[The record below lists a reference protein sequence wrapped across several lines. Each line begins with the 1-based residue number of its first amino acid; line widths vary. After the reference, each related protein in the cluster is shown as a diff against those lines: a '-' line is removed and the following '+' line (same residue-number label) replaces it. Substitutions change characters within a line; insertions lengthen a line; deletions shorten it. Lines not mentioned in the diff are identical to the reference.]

1 VRESEQALKKGRAAL
16 QQTARK
22 RKSILNIC
30 KFTDKCR
37 KRVWISERK
46 ILGKGVMPGGVQ
58 HYHLLISGWVGESQY
73 HDDKTNPHKHR
84 FFKTKN
90 IFLLFKN
97 NIKCLNLIYNSVPLL
112 KQYVEMSH
120 NLNGFHPKAFAEFFA
135 GIGLMRLGLE
145 KAGWQISFAN
155 DIDPTKESIYR
166 KHFKDSENHF
176 HLGDIHQ
183 LKSSQIPNVSL
194 ATASFPCTD
203 LSLAGRRE
211 GLSGSQSSAFW
222 GFVNVLEEMGKRRPP
237 IVLLENVEGFL
248 TSHNGND
255 LKEALLAL
263 NELGYSIDA
272 FIIDAVRFVP
282 QSRVRLFV
290 VGHQTTEKPERV
302 SEKQLSFYQSDLRP
316 AKLANFILRH
326 PEINW
331 NIRDLPSLPKTNSRL
346 ADIIEEIPETS
357 KEWWNGERIEYL
369 LNQTFD
375 RHRVLIEAAKS
386 GKDYT
391 YFTAFRRVREGRSMA
406 EIRSDGIAGCL
417 RTPKGGSAR
426 QILLRVGKGKIDIR
440 LLSPRECARLMGAD
454 EYHISGNINQALF
467 GFGDAV
473 CVPVVTWISEN
484 YLNPLLSEINNVTV
498 KQDFIHEYQ
507 TAAIGI

>member
-1 VRESEQALKKGRAAL
+1 
-16 QQTARK
+16 
-22 RKSILNIC
+22 
-30 KFTDKCR
+30 
-37 KRVWISERK
+37 
-46 ILGKGVMPGGVQ
+46 M
-58 HYHLLISGWVGESQY
+58 
-73 HDDKTNPHKHR
+73 
-84 FFKTKN
+84 
-90 IFLLFKN
+90 
-97 NIKCLNLIYNSVPLL
+97 
-112 KQYVEMSH
+112 EMSH
-120 NLNGFHPKAFAEFFA
+120 NHNGFHPKAVAEFFA
-135 GIGLMRLGLE
+135 GIGLIRLGLE
-145 KAGWQISFAN
+145 RAGWQIAFAN
-155 DIDPTKESIYR
+155 DIDPTKEGIYQN
-166 KHFKDSENHF
+166 HFKDPVNHF

-183 LKSSQIPNVSL
+183 LKGGQIPNVSL

-211 GLSGSQSSAFW
+211 GLAGSQSSAFW
-222 GFVNVLEEMGKRRPP
+222 GFIDVLEDMGERRPP

-248 TSHNGND
+248 TSHNGQD
-255 LKEALLAL
+255 FKEALLAL
-263 NELGYSIDA
+263 NGLGYSVDA

-290 VGHQTTEKPERV
+290 VGHQTTGESERV
-302 SEKQLSFYQSDLRP
+302 SERQLSFYQSDLRP
-316 AKLANFILRH
+316 AKLADFILRH

-331 NIRDLPSLPKTNSRL
+331 SIRDLPNLPKTNSRL

-357 KEWWNGERIEYL
+357 KDWWNEERVEYL

-375 RHRVLIEAAKS
+375 RHRVLIEAAKR
-386 GKDYT
+386 GNDYT

-440 LLSPRECARLMGAD
+440 LLSPRECAKLMGAD

-473 CVPVVTWISEN
+473 CVPVVTWIGEN
-484 YLNPLLSEINNVTV
+484 YLNPLLAEINNITA
-498 KQDFIHEYQ
+498 KQDFTHEYQ

>member
-1 VRESEQALKKGRAAL
+1 MSYYRNE
-16 QQTARK
+16 
-22 RKSILNIC
+22 
-30 KFTDKCR
+30 
-37 KRVWISERK
+37 
-46 ILGKGVMPGGVQ
+46 
-58 HYHLLISGWVGESQY
+58 
-73 HDDKTNPHKHR
+73 HD
-84 FFKTKN
+84 
-90 IFLLFKN
+90 
-97 NIKCLNLIYNSVPLL
+97 
-112 KQYVEMSH
+112 
-120 NLNGFHPKAFAEFFA
+120 PKLFAEFFA

-145 KAGWQISFAN
+145 KAGWEIAFAN
-155 DIDPTKESIYR
+155 DIDPTKESIYQT
-166 KHFKDSENHF
+166 HFNDPVNHF

-183 LKSSQIPNVSL
+183 LKGSQMPNVSL

-222 GFVNVLEEMGKRRPP
+222 GFVNVLEDMGERRPP

-248 TSHNGND
+248 TSHNGKD
-255 LKEALLAL
+255 FKEALLAL
-263 NELGYSIDA
+263 NSLGYSVDA

-290 VGHQTTEKPERV
+290 VGHQSTRNPEMV
-302 SEKQLSFYQSDLRP
+302 SEQQLSFYQSDLRTP
-316 AKLANFILRH
+316 KLSDFILRH

-331 NIRDLPSLPKTNSRL
+331 SIRDLPNLPKSSLRL
-346 ADIIEEIPETS
+346 VDIVEEIPKTS
-357 KEWWNGERIEYL
+357 KDWWNEDRVQYL

-375 RHRVLIEAAKS
+375 RHRVLIEAAK
-386 GKDYT
+386 GKEEYT
-391 YFTAFRRVREGRSMA
+391 YFTAFRREREGRSMA

-426 QILLRVGKGKIDIR
+426 QILLRVGKGEISIR

-473 CVPVVTWISEN
+473 CVPVVAWIGEN
-484 YLNPLLSEINNVTV
+484 YLNPLLAEINNVTA
-498 KQDFIHEYQ
+498 KQDYTHEYQ
-507 TAAIGI
+507 TTAISI

>member
-1 VRESEQALKKGRAAL
+1 
-16 QQTARK
+16 
-22 RKSILNIC
+22 
-30 KFTDKCR
+30 
-37 KRVWISERK
+37 
-46 ILGKGVMPGGVQ
+46 M
-58 HYHLLISGWVGESQY
+58 
-73 HDDKTNPHKHR
+73 
-84 FFKTKN
+84 
-90 IFLLFKN
+90 
-97 NIKCLNLIYNSVPLL
+97 
-112 KQYVEMSH
+112 EMSH
-120 NLNGFHPKAFAEFFA
+120 NHNGFHLKAFAEFFA

-145 KAGWQISFAN
+145 KAGWQIAFAN
-155 DIDPTKESIYR
+155 DIDPTKESIYC
-166 KHFKDSENHF
+166 KHFNDSENHF
-176 HLGDIHQ
+176 QLGDIHQ
-183 LKSSQIPNVSL
+183 IRGNQVPNVSL

-222 GFVNVLEEMGKRRPP
+222 GFVNVLEDMGERRPP

-248 TSHNGND
+248 TSHNGQD
-255 LKEALLAL
+255 FKEALLAL
-263 NELGYSIDA
+263 NGLGYSVDA

-290 VGHQTTEKPERV
+290 VGHQTTGTPQRV
-302 SEKQLSFYQSDLRP
+302 SERQLSFYQSDLRP
-316 AKLANFILRH
+316 SKLADFILRH

-331 NIRDLPSLPKTNSRL
+331 SIRDLPNLPKNNSRL
-346 ADIIEEIPETS
+346 IDIIEEIPENS
-357 KEWWNGERIEYL
+357 KDWWNGERVEYL

-375 RHRVLIEAAKS
+375 RHRVLIEAAKK
-386 GKDYT
+386 GNDYT

-426 QILLRVGKGKIDIR
+426 QILLRVGKGEISIR

-473 CVPVVTWISEN
+473 CVPVVAWIGEN
-484 YLNPLLSEINNVTV
+484 YLNPLLAEINNVTA
-498 KQDFIHEYQ
+498 KLDYKHEYQ
-507 TAAIGI
+507 TAAISI

>member
-1 VRESEQALKKGRAAL
+1 MSNSENG
-16 QQTARK
+16 
-22 RKSILNIC
+22 
-30 KFTDKCR
+30 
-37 KRVWISERK
+37 
-46 ILGKGVMPGGVQ
+46 
-58 HYHLLISGWVGESQY
+58 
-73 HDDKTNPHKHR
+73 HDLR
-84 FFKTKN
+84 
-90 IFLLFKN
+90 L
-97 NIKCLNLIYNSVPLL
+97 
-112 KQYVEMSH
+112 
-120 NLNGFHPKAFAEFFA
+120 FAEFFA

-145 KAGWQISFAN
+145 KAGWEITFAN
-155 DIDPTKESIYR
+155 DIDPTKERIYQT
-166 KHFKDSENHF
+166 HFNDRVNHF

-183 LKSSQIPNVSL
+183 LKGNQVPNISL

-222 GFVNVLEEMGKRRPP
+222 GFVNVLEDMGTRRPP

-248 TSHNGND
+248 TSHNGQD
-255 LKEALLAL
+255 FKEALLAL
-263 NELGYSIDA
+263 NALGYSVDA
-272 FIIDAVRFVP
+272 FIINAIRFVP

-290 VGHQTTEKPERV
+290 VGYQSIGNNENMN
-302 SEKQLSFYQSDLRP
+302 EKQLAFFQSDLRP
-316 AKLANFILRH
+316 AKLADFILRH

-331 NIRDLPSLPKTNSRL
+331 NIRDLPNLPKNNSRL
-346 ADIIEEIPETS
+346 ADIIEEIPANS
-357 KEWWNGERIEYL
+357 KDWWNEERVEYL

-375 RHRVLIEAAKS
+375 RHRVLIEAAKN

-391 YFTAFRRVREGRSMA
+391 YFTAFRRVREGKSMA

-426 QILLRVGKGKIDIR
+426 QILLRIGKGKVDIR

-473 CVPVVTWISEN
+473 CVPVITWIGEN
-484 YLNPLLSEINNVTV
+484 YLNPLLAEIYNVTT
-498 KQDFIHEYQ
+498 KQDYKHEYQ

>member
-1 VRESEQALKKGRAAL
+1 
-16 QQTARK
+16 
-22 RKSILNIC
+22 
-30 KFTDKCR
+30 
-37 KRVWISERK
+37 
-46 ILGKGVMPGGVQ
+46 
-58 HYHLLISGWVGESQY
+58 
-73 HDDKTNPHKHR
+73 
-84 FFKTKN
+84 
-90 IFLLFKN
+90 
-97 NIKCLNLIYNSVPLL
+97 
-112 KQYVEMSH
+112 MS
-120 NLNGFHPKAFAEFFA
+120 NYQNGYDRRMFAEFFA

-145 KAGWQISFAN
+145 RAGWQIAFAN
-155 DIDPTKESIYR
+155 DIDPTKEGIYQN
-166 KHFKDSENHF
+166 HFKDSVNHF
-176 HLGDIHQ
+176 QLGDIHQ
-183 LKSSQIPNVSL
+183 LKGSQIPNVSL

-211 GLSGSQSSAFW
+211 GLAGSQSSAFW
-222 GFVNVLEEMGKRRPP
+222 GFVNVLEDMGERRPP

-255 LKEALLAL
+255 FKEALLAL
-263 NELGYSIDA
+263 NELGYSVDA

-290 VGHQTTEKPERV
+290 VGHQTAGEPERV

-316 AKLANFILRH
+316 AKLADFILRH

-331 NIRDLPSLPKTNSRL
+331 NIRDLPNLPKTNSRL
-346 ADIIEEIPETS
+346 ADIIEKIPETS
-357 KEWWNGERIEYL
+357 KDWWNEERVEYL

-375 RHRVLIEAAKS
+375 RHRVLIEAAKR
-386 GKDYT
+386 GNGYT

-454 EYHISGNINQALF
+454 EYRISGNINQALF

-473 CVPVVTWISEN
+473 CVPVVTWIGEN
-484 YLNPLLSEINNVTV
+484 YLNPLLAEINNITA
-498 KQDFIHEYQ
+498 KQDFTHEYQ
-507 TAAIGI
+507 TAVIGI

>member
-1 VRESEQALKKGRAAL
+1 MK
-16 QQTARK
+16 
-22 RKSILNIC
+22 
-30 KFTDKCR
+30 
-37 KRVWISERK
+37 
-46 ILGKGVMPGGVQ
+46 
-58 HYHLLISGWVGESQY
+58 
-73 HDDKTNPHKHR
+73 
-84 FFKTKN
+84 
-90 IFLLFKN
+90 
-97 NIKCLNLIYNSVPLL
+97 YNSVPLL

-120 NLNGFHPKAFAEFFA
+120 NHNGSYPKVFAEFFA

-145 KAGWQISFAN
+145 KAGWQIAFAN
-155 DIDPTKESIYR
+155 DIDPTKERIYR

-183 LKSSQIPNVSL
+183 LKGSQIPNVSL

-222 GFVNVLEEMGKRRPP
+222 GFINVLKDMGERRPP

-255 LKEALLAL
+255 FKDALLAL
-263 NELGYSIDA
+263 NELGYSIDT

-290 VGHQTTEKPERV
+290 VGHQTAEMPERV

-316 AKLANFILRH
+316 AKLADFILRH

-357 KEWWNGERIEYL
+357 KEWWNGERVEYL

-375 RHRVLIEAAKS
+375 RHRVLIEAAKR
-386 GKDYT
+386 KNDYT
-391 YFTAFRRVREGRSMA
+391 YFTAFRRVRGGRSMA

-426 QILLRVGKGKIDIR
+426 QILLRVSKGKIDIR

-473 CVPVVTWISEN
+473 CVPVVTWIGEN
-484 YLNPLLSEINNVTV
+484 YLTPLLSEINNVTA

>member
-1 VRESEQALKKGRAAL
+1 
-16 QQTARK
+16 
-22 RKSILNIC
+22 
-30 KFTDKCR
+30 
-37 KRVWISERK
+37 
-46 ILGKGVMPGGVQ
+46 
-58 HYHLLISGWVGESQY
+58 
-73 HDDKTNPHKHR
+73 
-84 FFKTKN
+84 
-90 IFLLFKN
+90 
-97 NIKCLNLIYNSVPLL
+97 
-112 KQYVEMSH
+112 MS
-120 NLNGFHPKAFAEFFA
+120 NYQNGHEPKLFAEFFA

-145 KAGWQISFAN
+145 KAGWEITFAN

-166 KHFKDSENHF
+166 THFNDLENHF

-183 LKSSQIPNVSL
+183 IKGSQVPDISL

-203 LSLAGRRE
+203 LSLAGRRK

-222 GFVNVLEEMGKRRPP
+222 GFVDVLEKMGERRPP

-248 TSHNGND
+248 TSHNGQD
-255 LKEALLAL
+255 FKEALLAL
-263 NELGYSIDA
+263 NGLGYSVDA

-290 VGHQTTEKPERV
+290 IGHQTIGQLEMV
-302 SEKQLSFYQSDLRP
+302 SERQLSFYQSDLRP
-316 AKLANFILRH
+316 AKLADFILRH

-331 NIRDLPSLPKTNSRL
+331 SIRELPNLPKNNARL
-346 ADIIEEIPETS
+346 VDIIEEIPKTS
-357 KEWWNGERIEYL
+357 KDWWNEERVQYL

-375 RHRVLIEAAKS
+375 RHRVLIEAAK
-386 GKDYT
+386 GKEEYT
-391 YFTAFRRVREGRSMA
+391 YFTAFRREREGRSMA

-454 EYHISGNINQALF
+454 EYRISGNTNQALF

-473 CVPVVTWISEN
+473 CVPVVTWIGEN
-484 YLNPLLSEINNVTV
+484 YLNPLLAEINNVTA
-498 KQDFIHEYQ
+498 KQDYTHEYQ

>member
-1 VRESEQALKKGRAAL
+1 
-16 QQTARK
+16 
-22 RKSILNIC
+22 
-30 KFTDKCR
+30 
-37 KRVWISERK
+37 
-46 ILGKGVMPGGVQ
+46 
-58 HYHLLISGWVGESQY
+58 
-73 HDDKTNPHKHR
+73 
-84 FFKTKN
+84 
-90 IFLLFKN
+90 
-97 NIKCLNLIYNSVPLL
+97 
-112 KQYVEMSH
+112 MSH
-120 NLNGFHPKAFAEFFA
+120 NHNGFHSKAFAEFFA

-145 KAGWQISFAN
+145 KAGWKVVFAN

-166 KHFKDSENHF
+166 KHFNDDENHF
-176 HLGDIHQ
+176 HLGDIHK
-183 LKSSQIPNVSL
+183 LKESQIPNVSL

-211 GLSGSQSSAFW
+211 GLAGSQSSAFW
-222 GFVNVLEEMGKRRPP
+222 GFVDVLEDMGERRPP

-248 TSHNGND
+248 TSHNGQD
-255 LKEALLAL
+255 FKEALLAL
-263 NELGYSIDA
+263 NGLGYSVDA

-290 VGHQTTEKPERV
+290 VGHQTTGE
-302 SEKQLSFYQSDLRP
+302 SEKVHERQLSFYQSELRP
-316 AKLANFILRH
+316 AKLADFILRH

-331 NIRDLPSLPKTNSRL
+331 SIRDLPNLPKTNSRL

-357 KEWWNGERIEYL
+357 KDWWNEERVEYL

-375 RHRVLIEAAKS
+375 RHRVLIEAAKR
-386 GKDYT
+386 GNNYT

-426 QILLRVGKGKIDIR
+426 QILLRVGKGEISIR

-454 EYHISGNINQALF
+454 EYVISGNINQALF

-473 CVPVVTWISEN
+473 CVPVVTWIGEN
-484 YLNPLLSEINNVTV
+484 YLNPLLAEIQVRTAQVTIDYGQAKV
-498 KQDFIHEYQ
+498 LAEF
-507 TAAIGI
+507 

>member
-1 VRESEQALKKGRAAL
+1 MVCSTIISLYQVGSVKV
-16 QQTARK
+16 
-22 RKSILNIC
+22 NIMMI
-30 KFTDKCR
+30 KQ
-37 KRVWISERK
+37 I
-46 ILGKGVMPGGVQ
+46 
-58 HYHLLISGWVGESQY
+58 H
-73 HDDKTNPHKHR
+73 TNTG

-97 NIKCLNLIYNSVPLL
+97 NIKCLNLKYNSVPLL

-120 NLNGFHPKAFAEFFA
+120 NLNGFHPKSFAEFFA

-183 LKSSQIPNVSL
+183 LKGSQIPNVSL

>member
-1 VRESEQALKKGRAAL
+1 
-16 QQTARK
+16 
-22 RKSILNIC
+22 
-30 KFTDKCR
+30 
-37 KRVWISERK
+37 
-46 ILGKGVMPGGVQ
+46 
-58 HYHLLISGWVGESQY
+58 
-73 HDDKTNPHKHR
+73 
-84 FFKTKN
+84 
-90 IFLLFKN
+90 
-97 NIKCLNLIYNSVPLL
+97 
-112 KQYVEMSH
+112 MSH
-120 NLNGFHPKAFAEFFA
+120 NHNGFHPKAFAEFFA

-145 KAGWQISFAN
+145 RAGWQIAFAN
-155 DIDPTKESIYR
+155 DIDPTKEGIYQN
-166 KHFKDSENHF
+166 HFKDSENHF

-183 LKSSQIPNVSL
+183 LKGSQIPNVSL

-222 GFVNVLEEMGKRRPP
+222 GFVNVLEDMEGRRPP

-248 TSHNGND
+248 TSHNGQD
-255 LKEALLAL
+255 FKEALLAL
-263 NELGYSIDA
+263 NGLGYSVDA

-290 VGHQTTEKPERV
+290 VGHQTTGEPERVERV

-316 AKLANFILRH
+316 AKLADFILRH
-326 PEINW
+326 PEIKW
-331 NIRDLPSLPKTNSRL
+331 SIRDLPNLPKTDSRL
-346 ADIIEEIPETS
+346 ADIIEEIPETF
-357 KEWWNGERIEYL
+357 KDWWNEERVEYL

-375 RHRVLIEAAKS
+375 RHRVLIEAAKR
-386 GKDYT
+386 KNEYT

-426 QILLRVGKGKIDIR
+426 QILLRVGKGKINIR
-440 LLSPRECARLMGAD
+440 LLSPLECARLMGAD

-473 CVPVVTWISEN
+473 CVPVVTWIGEN
-484 YLNPLLSEINNVTV
+484 YLNPLLSEINNVTA

>member
-1 VRESEQALKKGRAAL
+1 MSNYRNG
-16 QQTARK
+16 
-22 RKSILNIC
+22 
-30 KFTDKCR
+30 
-37 KRVWISERK
+37 
-46 ILGKGVMPGGVQ
+46 
-58 HYHLLISGWVGESQY
+58 
-73 HDDKTNPHKHR
+73 HDR
-84 FFKTKN
+84 R
-90 IFLLFKN
+90 L
-97 NIKCLNLIYNSVPLL
+97 
-112 KQYVEMSH
+112 
-120 NLNGFHPKAFAEFFA
+120 FAEFFA

-145 KAGWQISFAN
+145 RVGWQIAFAN
-155 DIDPTKESIYR
+155 DIDPTKEGIYQN
-166 KHFKDSENHF
+166 HFKDPVNHF

-183 LKSSQIPNVSL
+183 LKGGQIPNVSL

-211 GLSGSQSSAFW
+211 GLAGSQSSAFW
-222 GFVNVLEEMGKRRPP
+222 GFVDVLEDMGERRPP

-248 TSHNGND
+248 TSHNGQD
-255 LKEALLAL
+255 FKEALLAL
-263 NELGYSIDA
+263 NGLGYSVDA

-290 VGHQTTEKPERV
+290 VGHQTTGESESV
-302 SEKQLSFYQSDLRP
+302 SERQLSFYQSDLRP
-316 AKLANFILRH
+316 AKLADFILRH

-331 NIRDLPSLPKTNSRL
+331 TIRDLPNLPKTNSRL

-357 KEWWNGERIEYL
+357 KDWWNEERVEYL

-375 RHRVLIEAAKS
+375 RHRVLIEAAKR
-386 GKDYT
+386 GNDYT

-440 LLSPRECARLMGAD
+440 LLSPRECAKLMGAD

-473 CVPVVTWISEN
+473 CVPVVTWIGEN
-484 YLNPLLSEINNVTV
+484 YLNPLLAEINNISA
-498 KQDFIHEYQ
+498 KQDFTHEYQ
-507 TAAIGI
+507 TAAISI

>member
-1 VRESEQALKKGRAAL
+1 
-16 QQTARK
+16 
-22 RKSILNIC
+22 
-30 KFTDKCR
+30 
-37 KRVWISERK
+37 
-46 ILGKGVMPGGVQ
+46 
-58 HYHLLISGWVGESQY
+58 
-73 HDDKTNPHKHR
+73 
-84 FFKTKN
+84 
-90 IFLLFKN
+90 
-97 NIKCLNLIYNSVPLL
+97 
-112 KQYVEMSH
+112 MSH
-120 NLNGFHPKAFAEFFA
+120 SHNGIHTKTFAEFFA

-145 KAGWQISFAN
+145 KAGWQIAFAN
-155 DIDPTKESIYR
+155 DIDPTKESIYSN
-166 KHFKDSENHF
+166 HFKDINNHF

-183 LKSSQIPNVSL
+183 LNGNQVPNISL

-203 LSLAGRRE
+203 LSLAGRRK

-222 GFVNVLEEMGKRRPP
+222 GFVNVLEDMGERRPP

-255 LKEALLAL
+255 FKEALLAL
-263 NELGYSIDA
+263 NELGYSVDA

-290 VGHQTTEKPERV
+290 VGHLTSSMPDRV
-302 SEKQLSFYQSDLRP
+302 EGKQLSFYQSDLRP
-316 AKLANFILRH
+316 SKLADFILRH

-331 NIRDLPSLPKTNSRL
+331 SIRDLPRLPKTSSRL
-346 ADIIEEIPETS
+346 SDIVEEVPENS
-357 KEWWNGERIEYL
+357 KDWWNKERVEYL

-375 RHRVLIEAAKS
+375 RHRVLIEAAKK
-386 GKDYT
+386 GNEFT

-426 QILLRVGKGKIDIR
+426 QILLRVGNGKVDIR
-440 LLSPRECARLMGAD
+440 LLSPRECARLMGAN

-473 CVPVVTWISEN
+473 CVPVVAWIGEN
-484 YLNPLLSEINNVTV
+484 YLNPLLAEINATKVN
-498 KQDFIHEYQ
+498 QDFFHEYPS
-507 TAAIGI
+507 TVIGI

>member
-1 VRESEQALKKGRAAL
+1 
-16 QQTARK
+16 
-22 RKSILNIC
+22 
-30 KFTDKCR
+30 
-37 KRVWISERK
+37 
-46 ILGKGVMPGGVQ
+46 
-58 HYHLLISGWVGESQY
+58 
-73 HDDKTNPHKHR
+73 
-84 FFKTKN
+84 
-90 IFLLFKN
+90 
-97 NIKCLNLIYNSVPLL
+97 
-112 KQYVEMSH
+112 MSH
-120 NLNGFHPKAFAEFFA
+120 NLNGFHPKSFAEFFA

-183 LKSSQIPNVSL
+183 LKGSQIPNVSL